1 MKNKKYNTF
10 DKIFYENT
18 QTHIQLPRRIRVLK
32 CLDGN
37 EAIFEAMVA
46 LARMIP
52 GAKIIRDKQAN
63 IAGTK

>member
-18 QTHIQLPRRIRVLK
+18 KTHIQLPRRIRVLK
-32 CLDGN
+32 CLDGY
-37 EAIFEAMVA
+37 EAVFETLAAM
-46 LARMIP
+46 ARMIP
-52 GAKIIRDKQAN
+52 GAKIIRDKSAN